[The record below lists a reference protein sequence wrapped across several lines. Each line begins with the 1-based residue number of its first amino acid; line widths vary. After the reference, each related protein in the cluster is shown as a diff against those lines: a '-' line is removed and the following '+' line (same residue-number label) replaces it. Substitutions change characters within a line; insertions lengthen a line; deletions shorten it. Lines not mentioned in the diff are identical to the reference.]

1 MSTTLCV
8 VASDATLVYDALHQ
22 RIDEALNGLDP
33 SIALQDFTAKDA
45 AATSATPVIS
55 QILEALQTPP
65 FLVDRRVVVV
75 RDAQHLNA
83 DETNELLEWMKNPT
97 PGVLLRLGVV
107 GSKANKLAKAADEVI
122 SLDLGYGKDEKP
134 NFVRATFANYN
145 VTVDAAALSAITTH
159 LGDEIER
166 VDALART
173 LQNIYG
179 SAPLTMSHIT
189 PYLGEAGNVPEWDLT
204 DAIDRG
210 NVTLAISIARRM
222 LDSRGRAGLQIVNM
236 VQRHFLRAV
245 RLEGLDLSAKD
256 AAALLGV
263 KSEYTATKAMTQARK
278 MGPDRLADAISM
290 ITQADLDLKGAV
302 SFGGK
307 DLESDQDVTELT
319 VIEVLVARLA
329 RLSAARR

>member
-1 MSTTLCV
+1 MCI
-8 VASDATLVYDALHQ
+8 
-22 RIDEALNGLDP
+22 R
-33 SIALQDFTAKDA
+33 
-45 AATSATPVIS
+45 
-55 QILEALQTPP
+55 
-65 FLVDRRVVVV
+65 DR
-75 RDAQHLNA
+75 
-83 DETNELLEWMKNPT
+83 
-97 PGVLLRLGVV
+97 
-107 GSKANKLAKAADEVI
+107 
-122 SLDLGYGKDEKP
+122 P